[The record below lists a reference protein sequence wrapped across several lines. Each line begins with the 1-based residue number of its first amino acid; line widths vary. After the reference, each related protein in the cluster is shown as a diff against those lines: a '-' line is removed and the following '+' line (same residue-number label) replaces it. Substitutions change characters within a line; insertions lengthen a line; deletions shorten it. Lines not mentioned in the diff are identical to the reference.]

1 MLFALI
7 KKEPVQK
14 FVPVLFLPYIS
25 TCYCSLNFSTIRLQ
39 GGMKM
44 EKYYT
49 VVGENY
55 INAFELDHQRMKKR
69 DQLA

>member
-1 MLFALI
+1 
-7 KKEPVQK
+7 
-14 FVPVLFLPYIS
+14 
-25 TCYCSLNFSTIRLQ
+25 
-39 GGMKM
+39 MKM

-69 DQLA
+69 DQFVYDFF